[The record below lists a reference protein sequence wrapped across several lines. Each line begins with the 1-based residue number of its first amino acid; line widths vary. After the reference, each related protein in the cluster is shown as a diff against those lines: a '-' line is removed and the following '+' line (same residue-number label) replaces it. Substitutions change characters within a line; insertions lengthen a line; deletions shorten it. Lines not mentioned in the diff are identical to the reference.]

1 MNESIENANINSEI
15 KAKRFNLKSLILII
29 NYFIT
34 PILIMVIFF
43 LLMKNMKFVETV
55 MNLPFVYNFFQNN
68 KDLIENE
75 TMFKDFLISVI
86 GSVATLITFI
96 IGFLLSRKRNDSI
109 STKNSETTLIKL
121 LLIGIGIGIIMILWN
136 IVISYVYPLLGLNFE
151 SENTKNIFESLK
163 FNKILIV
170 NMLISAPIGEEIVF
184 KYGIFTFLHE
194 IFQNKGK
201 LLKIFLPAFV
211 SAFIFAI
218 IHDGLYLVP
227 LYIVPSFIGCLIYE
241 KTKSLMPCILG
252 HFINNIVALLAM
264 LYS

>member
-43 LLMKNMKFVETV
+43 LLMENMKFVETV

-121 LLIGIGIGIIMILWN
+121 L
-136 IVISYVYPLLGLNFE
+136 
-151 SENTKNIFESLK
+151 
-163 FNKILIV
+163 
-170 NMLISAPIGEEIVF
+170 
-184 KYGIFTFLHE
+184 
-194 IFQNKGK
+194 
-201 LLKIFLPAFV
+201 
-211 SAFIFAI
+211 
-218 IHDGLYLVP
+218 
-227 LYIVPSFIGCLIYE
+227 
-241 KTKSLMPCILG
+241 
-252 HFINNIVALLAM
+252 
-264 LYS
+264 